1 MSFLFSKLNSL
12 DRVSD
17 HKLFLLTSVIVTMG
31 WKKNNWDSSV
41 AFSFHDRNWNSHFN
55 IDYIYPFLDKLIQRL
70 SSTSNWIF
78 NFIDD
83 SRVMIWCVI
92 IFWFVRHYDIQIVEC
107 TSSKFA
113 DGHLAALAA
122 IFGCKADDSVWVHS
136 AELLA
141 GLMDSRVLVG

>member
-55 IDYIYPFLDKLIQRL
+55 IDYIYPFSGKLIQRL

-107 TSSKFA
+107 TSSKVRVRSKFVECTSSKFA

-122 IFGCKADDSVWVHS
+122 IFGCRADDSV
-136 AELLA
+136 
-141 GLMDSRVLVG
+141 